1 MKKSALEKK
10 VKNILRRPYH
20 RVFIPEANDSGYTAL
35 IQEFPGCISCGDT
48 IEEANRMIMDA
59 ADGWVEA
66 CLKRGLKIPEP
77 IEWGHE
83 KPYQKISYKDVLG
96 SRIFSS
102 SNKISNLFHI
112 EVQATVKK
120 ASQVEE
126 LLRRMLDAIGVS
138 VTFRKF
144 RS

>member
-20 RVFIPEANDSGYTAL
+20 RVFIPEANDGGYTSL

-83 KPYQKISYKDVLG
+83 KPYQKISYIDACG
-96 SRIFSS
+96 NRIFF
-102 SNKISNLFHI
+102 NNGKINNLFSI
-112 EVQATVKK
+112 EVHATVKK

-126 LLRRMLDAIGVS
+126 LLRRMLDSIGVS
-138 VTFRKF
+138 VTIRKEKP
-144 RS
+144 

>member
-10 VKNILRRPYH
+10 VKSILKRPY
-20 RVFIPEANDSGYTAL
+20 RRIFYPEKDGGYSAE
-35 IQEFPGCISCGDT
+35 IMEFPGCISCGDNF
-48 IEEANRMIMDA
+48 EEANEMIMDA
-59 ADGWVEA
+59 MSGWVEA
-66 CLKRGLKIPEP
+66 CLERGLKIPEP
-77 IEWGHE
+77 IEWGRE
-83 KPYQKISYKDVLG
+83 KPYQHILYKDILG

-102 SNKISNLFHI
+102 SDKISNLFHI